1 MSMSIIVQLR
11 EIVKDMEAWHATV
24 NGVAESDMTEQLDS
38 NYAD

>member
-1 MSMSIIVQLR
+1 MSISIIVQLR

-38 NYAD
+38 KYAD